1 MYIAVV
7 NDDYAVS
14 GTAVYIMIVTVVVV
28 VVVDHL
34 QTVLTHT
41 FNEI

>member
-14 GTAVYIMIVTVVVV
+14 GTAVYIMIVTVVV
-28 VVVDHL
+28 DHL